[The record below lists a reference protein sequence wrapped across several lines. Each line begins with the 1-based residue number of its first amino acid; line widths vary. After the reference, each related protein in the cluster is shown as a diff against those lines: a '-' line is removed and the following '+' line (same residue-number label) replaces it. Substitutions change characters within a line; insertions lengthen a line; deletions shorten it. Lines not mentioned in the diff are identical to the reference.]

1 MSLHLNTTQ
10 DIGHGVT
17 IIFMCFML
25 VFFSV
30 IIDLYTGV
38 SAAKKLKEKIR
49 SRILRKTINKILS
62 YYSIMVFGIFID
74 FLGLC
79 FPWYTIPFCCILT
92 TLGVILIEGKS
103 VIENHAKVKNPAAEI
118 PETVM
123 EIAEKISKS
132 DLTSIKEVVEL
143 AEKLNKKQS

>member
-1 MSLHLNTTQ
+1 MNLHLNTTQ
-10 DIGHGVT
+10 DIGHGMT
-17 IIFMCFML
+17 IIFMCFVL

-62 YYSIMVFGIFID
+62 YYSIMAFGIFID

-79 FPWYTIPFCCILT
+79 FPWYIIPYSCILA
-92 TLGVILIEGKS
+92 TLACILIEGKS

-132 DLTSIKEVVEL
+132 DLTSLKKIVEF

>member
-1 MSLHLNTTQ
+1 M
-10 DIGHGVT
+10 
-17 IIFMCFML
+17 
-25 VFFSV
+25 
-30 IIDLYTGV
+30 
-38 SAAKKLKEKIR
+38 A
-49 SRILRKTINKILS
+49 
-62 YYSIMVFGIFID
+62 FGIFID

-118 PETVM
+118 PETVI

-132 DLTSIKEVVEL
+132 DLTYIKEVVEL

>member
-1 MSLHLNTTQ
+1 MNLHLNTTQ

-62 YYSIMVFGIFID
+62 YYSIMAFGIFID

-132 DLTSIKEVVEL
+132 DLTYIKEVVEL